1 MTWRH
6 RVVFRAAAVAVVTG
20 LVACSGGS
28 DRPGLDDAQI
38 GPPPSSTSVGT
49 RDSQVDGPFTVT
61 VRTDAEVGPISPLIR
76 GMSGVDPQYMRDAGV
91 TVNSWGGNPSTRF
104 NYVIG
109 HAWNAA
115 ADWEFRNT
123 SYGNTGDNALS
134 FVQDTNTAGAAVRL
148 AVPTLGWIAK
158 NDDDNTCS
166 FPTDGGGCLT
176 AEDAGTCNDPGEVA
190 DPNLANVPSTP
201 DMVAAWVDRL
211 VNEQGQQIDFI
222 AMDNEPEIWG
232 LTHYDVHPEC
242 STYEEI
248 LDKYLTYASRVR
260 EVAPDAELL
269 GPVACCWFD
278 YWHDVAPGTADGDDV
293 DYLTWFLESVRAHD
307 EQTGQS
313 TIDVLDVHYYP
324 QTDVYNDEVDEDTAA
339 RRLRSTQS
347 LWESQYTDESWINT
361 RIRFIPR
368 MKETIAD
375 AYPGLKLGISE
386 WNFGADGS
394 MNGALAIADTL
405 GIYGRDGVYMAS
417 YWRNPEAQSPGYFAF
432 KMYGNY
438 DDQASSF
445 SGTAVAADSADIHRV
460 ASYAAIDPTDGKL
473 RLMLI
478 NKQPDED
485 VDVRVDLGA
494 WDAAS
499 AKQFRYSEDTADAI
513 VPSDLAIAG
522 SGVDVEL
529 PAYSITLLEL
539 TPVSS

>member
-1 MTWRH
+1 MRQRH
-6 RVVFRAAAVAVVTG
+6 RALVLAVVIG
-20 LVACSGGS
+20 LAACSGGS
-28 DRPGLDDAQI
+28 DQPGFDDALTD
-38 GPPPSSTSVGT
+38 PSASSTTAGSGDT
-49 RDSQVDGPFTVT
+49 QADAPFTIT
-61 VRTDAEVGPISPLIR
+61 VRTDDQLGPISPLIR

-91 TVNSWGGNPSTRF
+91 TVNSWGGNPSSRF
-104 NYVIG
+104 NYEIG

-123 SYGNTGDNALS
+123 NYGNTGDTALA
-134 FVQDTNTAGAAVRL
+134 FVQDTKAVGGAVRL

-158 NDDDNTCS
+158 NDDDTTCS
-166 FPTDGGGCLT
+166 FPTDGGGCRT
-176 AEDAGTCNDPGEVA
+176 GEDAGTCKDPGEVS

-201 DMVAAWVDRL
+201 DMVAAWVDRM
-211 VNEQGQQIDFI
+211 VNEGGQQIDFI

-278 YWHDVAPGTADGDDV
+278 YWREAPGTADGDDV
-293 DYLTWFLESVRAHD
+293 DYLRWFLESVRAHD
-307 EQTGQS
+307 EQAGRS

-324 QTDVYNDEVDEDTAA
+324 QTDVFNEEVDEDTAA

-347 LWESQYTDESWINT
+347 LWESEYTDESWINT

-368 MKETIAD
+368 MKGTIAA
-375 AYPGLKLGISE
+375 AYPGLKLGVSE

-405 GIYGRDGVYMAS
+405 GIYGREGVYMAS

-438 DDQASSF
+438 DDQGSSF
-445 SGTAVAADSADIHRV
+445 SGVAVAADSADTHRV
-460 ASYAAIDPTDGKL
+460 ASYAAIDPTDGHL
-473 RLMLI
+473 RVMVI
-478 NKQPDED
+478 NKQPDEALD
-485 VDVRVDLGA
+485 VHVDLGG
-494 WDAAS
+494 WDAA
-499 AKQFRYSEDTADAI
+499 ATKQYQYSEASPDAV
-513 VPSDLAIAG
+513 VPSDLAVTG
-522 SGVDVEL
+522 SAVDVLL
-529 PAYSITLLEL
+529 PAYSITLLDL
-539 TPVSS
+539 TPASS